1 MVTLLDEP
9 FLGLL
14 PASAKAAPCPLLSE
28 KRASLETETEARL
41 PVTDDPHSP
50 ASITISSAT
59 ITSLCTSAFP

>member
-1 MVTLLDEP
+1 MSHFLDFSQLQPKQLLVLALVRREP
-9 FLGLL
+9 
-14 PASAKAAPCPLLSE
+14 
-28 KRASLETETEARL
+28 LETETEARL